1 MTEPASASA
10 QISHQLSMGPERWSS
25 RSKVTCT
32 LAQAITRLLR
42 DPDLRCE
49 MGRAGRERVQQHFSV
64 EKMVQ
69 QTQSLYEQLLVE
81 KSL

>member
-1 MTEPASASA
+1 MCSATSA
-10 QISHQLSMGPERWSS
+10 NTIYTVAPDRGPS
-25 RSKVTCT
+25 
-32 LAQAITRLLR
+32 LR
-42 DPDLRCE
+42 QR

-81 KSL
+81 KGL